1 MTAAD
6 QGRDEP
12 AFGAESKAKRGVLD
26 IAPADHGTVLA
37 EPGRADVQPRIR
49 RVGAGRRRVCGP
61 SQEVPIGNPPGPSGG
76 RGLVDLALL
85 ATLLIAGHDYAAQGW
100 RPRCNDP

>member
-12 AFGAESKAKRGVLD
+12 AFGAESNAKRGVLD

-37 EPGRADVQPRIR
+37 EAGRADVQPRIR
-49 RVGAGRRRVCGP
+49 RVGTGSCRVSGP
-61 SQEVPIGNPPGPSGG
+61 SQEVPVGNLAGTFG
-76 RGLVDLALL
+76 RPCVSSIWHVGD
-85 ATLLIAGHDYAAQGW
+85 TTHR
-100 RPRCNDP
+100 RP